1 MKRDFENFRDSK
13 PVEIA
18 DLFRQNF
25 PDDTSKTTAADDFT
39 TPVTIVLILISAVLL
54 VVLIIAAVVMSRQVS
69 SQHGCFH
76 DYNKPNE
83 EHYIPE
89 RIQAGSTL
97 LTVFSRENITL
108 KESRYFTIPF
118 FIELHAVALV
128 EQLHT
133 FSLEAVTDVTLD
145 GNELEIQ
152 LKINY
157 TDDYDPVLR
166 TNLSFQTLEGG
177 NTDSAFQIS
186 LGIISVGRFISY
198 RQETKFELNVSV
210 TTYSVNSV
218 DSPGRQGST
227 IVVVNILDI
236 DDSDPVFDNLEY
248 TLHVQEENSTAI
260 NVTHLTIPPV
270 FAFDQDTG
278 INDNITYSING
289 PSDVVDIHNETGQV
303 WVTCVLD
310 REVNPYVKVGI
321 KANQVHNSW
330 RSAVATLLVVVDDIN
345 DNRPKFQPD
354 NPTLVRIPEH
364 SAFGSSVVRV
374 LALDEDVGEN
384 ALFNYT
390 VDAPEGTFYIETDNL
405 DKPRY
410 GTVIVTNSSA
420 LDRETISSLTI
431 TVGTVEYTPAQ
442 GGDCS
447 TGMCNITITI
457 QLTDINDN
465 SPVFQNV
472 TYSLTINASDADEG
486 ENADLRY
493 RCVSSSLLGADACAV
508 MRCTTVPVTV
518 ALDLEVHVTSYNFT
532 VHENLPAGTY
542 VGDILIYNSLF
553 TLQHDEFELDEKTL
567 LTTKPLDRETDNQ
580 FMLIINTNNQNNT
593 NISVLV
599 TVLDVNDNSPVFIN
613 SSYVLVVMDNSMD
626 AFLETVNASDAD
638 EGENAD
644 LHYKC
649 VSYLAPVSDGCS
661 VVTVSNT
668 TGDVRL
674 QRSLSYNDPYTFQDD
689 NFELNQRRLLL
700 PLLYKYA
707 LFRTLRTTIPLD
719 REDRDKYT
727 LAINTNNK
735 NNTNISVLVTV
746 LDVNDNSP
754 VFNNTS
760 YRLTVIDNWRD
771 AFVETDIFL
780 VNINASDADE
790 GENAVLRYSYT
801 EINTTT
807 NNNTNNT
814 TTTTNAT
821 NTNTTNI
828 TNTNTNPTN
837 NNTNTT
843 NTNITNTNP
852 TNNNTTN
859 TNTTTNAKEKI

>member
-1 MKRDFENFRDSK
+1 MLNCNDLAPVKNF
-13 PVEIA
+13 VA
-18 DLFRQNF
+18 DLTN
-25 PDDTSKTTAADDFT
+25 
-39 TPVTIVLILISAVLL
+39 
-54 VVLIIAAVVMSRQVS
+54 VS
-69 SQHGCFH
+69 GGF
-76 DYNKPNE
+76 
-83 EHYIPE
+83 
-89 RIQAGSTL
+89 
-97 LTVFSRENITL
+97 
-108 KESRYFTIPF
+108 
-118 FIELHAVALV
+118 
-128 EQLHT
+128 
-133 FSLEAVTDVTLD
+133 
-145 GNELEIQ
+145 
-152 LKINY
+152 Y
-157 TDDYDPVLR
+157 TDRDCAPTGTQAFY
-166 TNLSFQTLEGG
+166 FIQGG

-472 TYSLTINASDADEG
+472 TYSLTVTNNNRNAFVGMINASDADEG

-508 MRCTTVPVTV
+508 MSVDDKTGEITLNEPLEKLQKYYALLEACDSPEDFSQRRCTTVPVTV

-553 TLQHDEFELDEKTL
+553 TLQHDEFELDEK
-567 LTTKPLDRETDNQ
+567 
-580 FMLIINTNNQNNT
+580 
-593 NISVLV
+593 
-599 TVLDVNDNSPVFIN
+599 
-613 SSYVLVVMDNSMD
+613 
-626 AFLETVNASDAD
+626 
-638 EGENAD
+638 
-644 LHYKC
+644 
-649 VSYLAPVSDGCS
+649 
-661 VVTVSNT
+661 
-668 TGDVRL
+668 
-674 QRSLSYNDPYTFQDD
+674 
-689 NFELNQRRLLL
+689 
-700 PLLYKYA
+700 
-707 LFRTLRTTIPLD
+707 
-719 REDRDKYT
+719 
-727 LAINTNNK
+727 
-735 NNTNISVLVTV
+735 
-746 LDVNDNSP
+746 
-754 VFNNTS
+754 
-760 YRLTVIDNWRD
+760 
-771 AFVETDIFL
+771 
-780 VNINASDADE
+780 
-790 GENAVLRYSYT
+790 
-801 EINTTT
+801 
-807 NNNTNNT
+807 
-814 TTTTNAT
+814 
-821 NTNTTNI
+821 
-828 TNTNTNPTN
+828 
-837 NNTNTT
+837 
-843 NTNITNTNP
+843 
-852 TNNNTTN
+852 
-859 TNTTTNAKEKI
+859 